1 MSGFKNLNA
10 QLEEMEEYI
19 PLFLSRDK
27 NVSQV
32 NVGWHLAH
40 SFKVIN
46 SVCSALKASDPS
58 KYRSEFN
65 LKRTFVLTFGSFP
78 RGKTK
83 APKEVMPSEVLDPED
98 LVSDLDMARTNLA
111 QFDSFQKDNY
121 FYHPYFR
128 KMNKKQSGRLLE
140 VHTKHHLKIIRDIV
154 K

>member
-19 PLFLSRDK
+19 PLFLSRDI

-65 LKRTFVLTFGSFP
+65 G
-78 RGKTK
+78 
-83 APKEVMPSEVLDPED
+83 
-98 LVSDLDMARTNLA
+98 
-111 QFDSFQKDNY
+111 
-121 FYHPYFR
+121 
-128 KMNKKQSGRLLE
+128 
-140 VHTKHHLKIIRDIV
+140 
-154 K
+154 